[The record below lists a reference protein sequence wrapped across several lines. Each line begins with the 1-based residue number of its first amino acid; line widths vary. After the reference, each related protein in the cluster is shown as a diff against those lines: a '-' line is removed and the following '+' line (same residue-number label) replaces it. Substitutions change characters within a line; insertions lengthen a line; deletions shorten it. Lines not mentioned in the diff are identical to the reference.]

1 MSTEHAPTP
10 VEDLRKP
17 KGTQSGNQP
26 VHVTD
31 WCEHHDLHM
40 ALMPFD
46 YRDYDPLEAC
56 RSIKDTLDDLHPLAQ
71 TFMAKDCG
79 ISNLAG
85 SKTINP
91 LLQLY
96 GVTKMRDT
104 SKGMRYYNP
113 QYEHY
118 DACIDPIEDTEER
131 LAFYNRF
138 KHNPWLDSVWYGK
151 HFGITQQGVTKW
163 LKRHGHSIQAGRKEA
178 RKRLARTLYTII
190 QWRDDVC
197 QADLCRLMPPK
208 HKTVKVQIRRYA
220 RTAEEWQPPE
230 RPTHKPWFRSD

>member
-17 KGTQSGNQP
+17 KGTAGGNQP

-31 WCEHHDLHM
+31 WCEYHDLHM

-56 RSIKDTLDDLHPLAQ
+56 RSIKDTLDGLHPLAQ

-91 LLQLY
+91 LLELY

-118 DACIDPIEDTEER
+118 DECIQPITDTEQR
-131 LAFYNRF
+131 LAFYNRY

-163 LKRHGHSIQAGRKEA
+163 LKRHGESIQAGRKQA
-178 RKRLARTLYTII
+178 RKRLARTLYTIV

-230 RPTHKPWFRSD
+230 RPTHEPWFRSD